1 MILRTALALFAAIW
15 LAGCGEAAEETPPPS
30 PALWEIKGPDGQK
43 GFLFGTIHVLPDGVD
58 WQTEAISKA
67 LTESDTI
74 AVEIA
79 NFDVS
84 EAFMT
89 RAKTPGQPTITAR
102 LDPKQRPAALQLLD
116 HAGYRPGDFTDVES
130 WAASI
135 MLANAISNGSS
146 ENGVDRALIQRAQS
160 DDKLTVIELEGAAR
174 QLDLFDALP
183 ADAQRT
189 MLSSVVNEFATP
201 QDEARE
207 RRDAWITGD
216 MARLE
221 RELTSGMMKA
231 PAVYEAI
238 LKGRNIAMRDK
249 TAALLAKGKRVFV
262 AVGAG
267 HMVGEDGLPTL
278 LEQAGYTVT
287 RIQ

>member
-1 MILRTALALFAAIW
+1 MTLRYALALFAA
-15 LAGCGEAAEETPPPS
+15 LLLCACGEAAEEMPPPS
-30 PALWEIKGPDGQK
+30 PALWEIQGPDGQR
-43 GFLFGTIHVLPDGVD
+43 GFLFGTIHVLPDGVA
-58 WQTEAISKA
+58 WQTDSVSKA
-67 LTESDTI
+67 LEESDTI

-89 RAKTPGQPTITAR
+89 RAKTPDQPTITAR
-102 LDPKQRPAALQLLD
+102 LEPAQRPVALQLLD

-146 ENGVDRALIQRAQS
+146 EHGVDRALIQRAKS
-160 DDKLTVIELEGAAR
+160 DAKLTLFELEGAAA

-183 ADAQRT
+183 AEAQRT
-189 MLSSVVNEFATP
+189 MLSSVVDEFATP
-201 QDEARE
+201 EDEAKE

-216 MARLE
+216 MDRLE
-221 RELTSGMMKA
+221 QELSNGMMEA
-231 PAVYEAI
+231 PAVYETI
-238 LKGRNIAMRDK
+238 LRGRNIAMRDK
-249 TAALLAKGKRVFV
+249 TVPLLAQGKRVFV

-267 HMVGEDGLPTL
+267 HMVGKDGLPTL
-278 LEQAGYTVT
+278 FEQAGYTVT
-287 RIQ
+287 RVQ